1 MSSRKQVF
9 TAGILGLLVAGAA
22 ITGMVLFLPSNVNLP
37 NNTGLANSNTGN
49 QAGTSQTEVT
59 SQSQASSQTG
69 VEGNQ
74 GQLDVLLTDPP
85 TVPSGV
91 TAVYVTYSNVA
102 VHVSGAGNQTG
113 WTNSNTSGSLD
124 LMKLVNVSTTIAA
137 VKVTTGFYNE
147 LRFNISSA
155 EVTYNGKNYTA
166 FVPRAEINVAI
177 PGGIEVN
184 ATKSSAAIIDMRPT
198 VLNIGSTSTPEFV
211 INVATSCTNVPPSAF
226 VKNMDDRGFSF
237 HMTGLQWWTQFQEQ
251 YTANL
256 RITGA
261 TLTNDSLSV
270 TLQNIGTQDVNLSI
284 ISVAPLGSE
293 CGPMATSSTSTHSN
307 GDDNGEHY
315 VPQCFT
321 GSAFFVVLPN
331 GTLRPEVSLLM
342 GGFAPGM
349 MHNSTPMNI
358 LANLGYSL
366 EEGQSA
372 TLTFSGHIAFGFS
385 FMGLTPPGVIK
396 GDQYQIT
403 VLGLQALAQY
413 IVVAS

>member
-37 NNTGLANSNTGN
+37 SNTGLANSTSSN
-49 QAGTSQTEVT
+49 QIGSSQTEVT
-59 SQSQASSQTG
+59 SQSQSSQTG

-85 TVPSGV
+85 TVPNGV
-91 TAVYVTYSNVA
+91 TGVYVTYTNVA
-102 VHVSGAGNQTG
+102 VHVSGAGNKTG

-137 VKVTTGFYNE
+137 VKVTTGFYNA
-147 LRFNISSA
+147 LRFNISAA

-166 FVPRAEINVAI
+166 FVPKAEINVVI

-184 ATKSSAAIIDMRPT
+184 ATKSSAAIIDMQPT
-198 VLNIGSTSTPEFV
+198 VLNIGSTSNPEFI
-211 INVATSCTNVPPSAF
+211 INVATSCADVPPTAF
-226 VKNMDDRGFSF
+226 VKNMDDWGFSF
-237 HMTGLQWWTQFQEQ
+237 HMTGLQWWTHIQEQ
-251 YTANL
+251 YTADL

-270 TLQNIGTQDVNLSI
+270 TLQNIGTQNINLSI
-284 ISVAPLGSE
+284 FSVAPLGSE
-293 CGPMATSSTSTHSN
+293 CGPMATSSTSTHTN
-307 GDDNGEHY
+307 DNGNHF

-321 GSAFFVVLPN
+321 GSAFFVVLSN
-331 GTLRPEVSLLM
+331 GTLRPEVSLLR

-349 MHNSTPMNI
+349 IHDSAPVNI

-366 EEGQSA
+366 AAGKSV
-372 TLTFSGHIAFGFS
+372 TLTFSGYISFGFS
-385 FMGLTPPGVIK
+385 FKVLLAPGAIK

-403 VLGLQALAQY
+403 VVGLQALAQY
-413 IVVAS
+413 VVVAS